1 MAKIDDLIRE
11 KLVDIERLKHEI
23 SALKIAAPLL
33 NDDFAA
39 ARPQDDRS
47 STALNDIQ

>member
-1 MAKIDDLIRE
+1 MGKIDDLIRE

-33 NDDFAA
+33 DDFAA
-39 ARPQDDRS
+39 ARPQDDRPGK
-47 STALNDIQ
+47 ALDEIQ